1 MRVGFA
7 KARTGYANEPR
18 AGAKIVDRRRA
29 DVAHARAES
38 TDELMHDRRERTE
51 RANTTLDALG
61 DELGELADVGLS
73 VAVARTPRLHR
84 AKRAHPAIRLE
95 RAVLGFHDIAGR
107 FVHAREKSTDHPGP
121 RTADD
126 HVRVLRPPHLSDL
139 LRHGQIPMD
148 DTETAEAT
156 KRDGE
161 PRVRDRIHGG
171 GEDGNVEADL
181 VREARL
187 GGDLGREDVAT
198 GRDQEDV
205 VEGQTF
211 LGELVLPGQSAALTR
226 ASVSVR
232 AN

>member
-107 FVHAREKSTDHPGP
+107 FVHAREKSTEHHGP
-121 RTADD
+121 RTGAD
-126 HVRVLRPPHLSDL
+126 RFR
-139 LRHGQIPMD
+139 
-148 DTETAEAT
+148 
-156 KRDGE
+156 
-161 PRVRDRIHGG
+161 
-171 GEDGNVEADL
+171 
-181 VREARL
+181 
-187 GGDLGREDVAT
+187 DVAGMLDPT
-198 GRDQEDV
+198 VGAHGNAVPVRRLRAV
-205 VEGQTF
+205 VDGS
-211 LGELVLPGQSAALTR
+211 GLPHSNPSDDPG
-226 ASVSVR
+226 SVAR
-232 AN
+232 